1 MFLERKRTFITC
13 VIILA
18 CILMSCTVFAQPD
31 EDSYPGTDFVADLA
45 TMYEY
50 ITDEETEYEVNE
62 QISEGLSKAIALEFI
77 KEDEIENYS
86 HPISKQNAASLIYNV
101 VKKYAPEFEISAE
114 EERALL
120 NLCYDNGKLYPENR
134 AAYAFCLKHGIFK
147 YDKETNPGEPI
158 TKEQSDVI
166 ISRTFNCFNKDI
178 SFMIDGKTIN
188 INDHVST
195 LLKEFGN
202 PNRIDKTVYGFSWY
216 VYNSSYSNFFMAG
229 IKEDRVCAFYS
240 NAENLEFDGMTPGD
254 RIASPNIKNLRVFPD
269 EKGKFNAVSFNPFK
283 PEKEY
288 DKETFRAAEN
298 ELGDIINAH
307 RTCDGKLTL
316 NKIDSINKV
325 NVLSQSEGQS
335 VGELFYKIIVQKK
348 ENPDIINE
356 TINTSADMKID
367 ISTNDDGELV
377 AEVTTNSGVFGI
389 LPQLPETVE
398 PEKRDFSVKK
408 PVFVEKPKII
418 SIKDKIILDKDK
430 DVKIELQKSVSDKYY
445 LKIFDVELHKDVV
458 CQYITSNE
466 KEFIIDKNQFTA
478 GADYIIEMCSLDGEK
493 MLYGDKIEFTY
504 GDAANPVYIEHPF
517 DNSYTY
523 DSEIEVYVSSSVY
536 HDFRFEVINSRN
548 ETIVSVRTTDT
559 KAAILESI
567 PSGKY
572 TLKATALKRNTDATR
587 GSYSV
592 NFEVKKV
599 EPEVMSYVLEPDE
612 KFNFVYESPDS
623 KYLYFYDE
631 DIIYIDEVVKET
643 VKEVIKE
650 TIVDT
655 VSEPLVDEH
664 GEPVFDENG
673 APVLIDREIEEEI
686 EREVEKE
693 VEKTVKSPRKKIIR
707 KKVPATKQYQKL
719 RCMYTSSKYTTGAI
733 TDTKANETG
742 NNIANTALLY
752 QGVPYVWGGTSPSG
766 FDCSGLVKYVCN
778 KLGIN
783 VHRTSA
789 EQFAYDGQYVLKSQL
804 IPGDLL
810 FFQDNGVIHHVGIY
824 IGNGEMVHAP
834 HTGEAV
840 RVASIN
846 SDYYIKEYAGAKRI
860 SK

>member
-1 MFLERKRTFITC
+1 MFLKKRTFIIC
-13 VIILA
+13 ISILI
-18 CILMSCTVFAQPD
+18 CILISGTVSAQPD
-31 EDSYPGTDFVADLA
+31 EYLGTEFLEDL
-45 TMYEY
+45 TVMYEFL
-50 ITDEETEYEVNE
+50 TDEKIDCEVSDN
-62 QISEGLSKAIALEFI
+62 IGEGAAKAIALELI
-77 KEDEIENYS
+77 NENEIENYN
-86 HPISKQNAASLIYNV
+86 HPLSKQNAGSLIYSV
-101 VKKYAPEFEISAE
+101 IKKYAPEFEISPE
-114 EERALL
+114 EERAVL

-134 AAYAFCLKHGIFK
+134 ASYAFCLKYEIFK

-158 TKEQSDVI
+158 TKEQSDII
-166 ISRTFNCFNKDI
+166 ISRAFNCFNKEI
-178 SFMIDGKTIN
+178 SFKIDGKNIN
-188 INDHVST
+188 INDNVNT

-202 PNRIDKTVYGFSWY
+202 PNRIDRTVYGFSWY

-240 NAENLEFDGMTPGD
+240 NAENLEFDGMKPGD
-254 RIASPNIKNLRVFPD
+254 KTVSHDIKNLNFFKD
-269 EKGKFNAVSFNPFK
+269 EKGRFDAIYFNPFT
-283 PEKEY
+283 PECEY
-288 DKETFRAAEN
+288 DKETFRAVEN
-298 ELGDIINAH
+298 ELGDIINSH
-307 RTCDGKLTL
+307 RIADGKLTL
-316 NKIDSINKV
+316 NKIDSVNKV
-325 NVLSQSEGQS
+325 NILSESTGNS
-335 VGELFYKIIVQKK
+335 VGELFYEIISQKS

-356 TINTSADMKID
+356 TINTSADMSIV
-367 ISTNDDGELV
+367 ISVNDDGELV
-377 AEVTTNSGVFGI
+377 ARVTTNSGVFGI
-389 LPQLPETVE
+389 LPQVSETVE
-398 PEKRDFSVKK
+398 PEKKDFSVKK
-408 PVFVEKPKII
+408 PVFTEKPEII
-418 SIKDKIILDKDK
+418 SIKDKVVIDRDK
-430 DVKIELQKSVSDKYY
+430 DVTIELKKSVSDKYY

-458 CQYITSNE
+458 CQYITSDE

-493 MLYGDKIEFTY
+493 MLYADKIEFTY

-572 TLKATALKRNTDATR
+572 TLKATALKRNTDAVR

-592 NFEVKKV
+592 SFEVKKV
-599 EPEVMSYVLEPDE
+599 EPEVMSYVIEPDE

-643 VKEVIKE
+643 VKEMIKE
-650 TIVDT
+650 TVIDT
-655 VSEPLVDEH
+655 VKEPLVDEH

-673 APVLIDREIEEEI
+673 APVLIDKEI

-693 VEKTVKSPRKKIIR
+693 VEKEIEKTVKSPRKKIIR

-719 RCMYTSSKYTTGAI
+719 RCMYTSSKYTTGEIVDA
-733 TDTKANETG
+733 KSNETG

-766 FDCSGLVKYVCN
+766 FDCSGLVQYVCN
-778 KLGIN
+778 NLGIN

-789 EQFAYDGQYVLKSQL
+789 EQFAYDGQFVLKSQL

-834 HTGEAV
+834 HTGDVV

-860 SK
+860 SQ